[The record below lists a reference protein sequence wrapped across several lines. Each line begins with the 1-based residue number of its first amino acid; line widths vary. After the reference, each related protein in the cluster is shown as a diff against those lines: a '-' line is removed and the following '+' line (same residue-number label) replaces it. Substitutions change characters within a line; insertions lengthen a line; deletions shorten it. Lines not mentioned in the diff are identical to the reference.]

1 MVLSVRLEH
10 SSDSVN
16 IEVTE
21 TTFDELS
28 IMVSGSITM
37 ENAAEVSERLDL
49 IFDKDPLKNVSIDL
63 KKLVHSDSSA
73 AAIFIEAHQKCRSR
87 SNLLRLTNVP
97 ESVRGYLDL
106 IDLDRLSP
114 IHILEKPPEPGLVL
128 QVGSASLNFL
138 NSIREI
144 LTFIGALSLAL
155 LKDIRNPSK
164 VRWDGFG
171 KLVEHAGADAVP
183 IVSLLSFL
191 MGCILAFQSA
201 IQLRKFGANIFVADL
216 VSLSICLEM
225 GPLLTAIIIAGRSG
239 AGYAAHIGTMQ
250 VREELDALRT
260 MGIDPI
266 RYLVTPRIVAVAL
279 IAPCLTII
287 ANLFGIVGG
296 CLVAYFSL
304 DVTPTGFFN
313 QTQKVLEISDVMKGL
328 IKSFVFGI
336 QIASIGCLRGFQ
348 VRGGAE
354 GVGRATTSAVV
365 TCIFVITVT
374 SAVFALLFYYFPRI
388 WIL

>member
-1 MVLSVRLEH
+1 MTIGSEH
-10 SSDSVN
+10 SSVSVN
-16 IEVTE
+16 VEVSE
-21 TTFDELS
+21 TSFDELH
-28 IMVSGSITM
+28 ITISGSITM
-37 ENAAEVSERLDL
+37 ENAAEVSRELDS
-49 IFDKDPLKNVSIDL
+49 IFDKNPLKNALIDL
-63 KKLVHSDSSA
+63 KKVAHSDSSA
-73 AAIFIEAHQKCRSR
+73 AAVLIDAHQKCRSR
-87 SNLLRLTNVP
+87 SNLLRFTNIP
-97 ESVRGYLDL
+97 ESVRRYLDL
-106 IDLDRLSP
+106 IELDRLRQVD
-114 IHILEKPPEPGLVL
+114 ILEKYEEPGLLTQIGV
-128 QVGSASLNFL
+128 ASVSFYNGVK
-138 NSIREI
+138 EI
-144 LTFIGALSLAL
+144 LTFIGGVVLAT
-155 LKDIRNPSK
+155 LKDFRNPSRI
-164 VRWDGFG
+164 RWDGFG
-171 KLVEHAGADAVP
+171 KLVEQAGADAVP
-183 IVSLLSFL
+183 IVTLLSFL

-225 GPLLTAIIIAGRSG
+225 GPLLTAIIISGRSG

-260 MGIDPI
+260 MGIDPV
-266 RYLVTPRIVAVAL
+266 RYLVTPRIMAVAI

-287 ANLFGIVGG
+287 ANLFGIAGG

-348 VRGGAE
+348 VSGGAE

-374 SAVFALLFYYFPRI
+374 SAIFALLFYYFPRI
-388 WIL
+388 WIF

>member
-1 MVLSVRLEH
+1 MTVGSEH
-10 SSDSVN
+10 SNASVN
-16 IEVTE
+16 VEVAE
-21 TTFDELS
+21 TSFDELL
-28 IMVSGSITM
+28 ITISGSITM
-37 ENAAEVSERLDL
+37 ENAAEVSRELDS
-49 IFDKDPLKNVSIDL
+49 IFDENPLKNVLIDL
-63 KKLVHSDSSA
+63 KKVTHSDSSA
-73 AAIFIEAHQKCRSR
+73 AAVLIDAHQKCRYR
-87 SNLLRLTNVP
+87 SNLLRFANIP
-97 ESVRGYLDL
+97 QSVGRYLDL
-106 IDLDRLSP
+106 IELDRLRQVD
-114 IHILEKPPEPGLVL
+114 ILEKHSEPGLL
-128 QVGSASLNFL
+128 MQVGAASLYFYNGVK
-138 NSIREI
+138 EI
-144 LTFIGALSLAL
+144 LTFIGAVVLAT
-155 LKDIRNPSK
+155 LKDFKNPSRI
-164 VRWDGFG
+164 RWDGFG
-171 KLVEHAGADAVP
+171 KLVEQAGADAVP
-183 IVSLLSFL
+183 IVTLLSFL

-225 GPLLTAIIIAGRSG
+225 GPLLTAIIISGRSG

-260 MGIDPI
+260 MGIDPV
-266 RYLVTPRIVAVAL
+266 RYLVTPRIVAVAI

-287 ANLFGIVGG
+287 ANLFGIAGG

-348 VRGGAE
+348 VSGGAE

-374 SAVFALLFYYFPRI
+374 SAIFALLFYYFPRI
-388 WIL
+388 WIF